1 MGQHTSRRGGKNF
14 RKDESR
20 SKIQNL
26 EDPTKG
32 LKPWKNGIF
41 CLFMASYG
49 MLVKQSTERRVDI

>member
-49 MLVKQSTERRVDI
+49 MLVVPFALY